1 MTEYDKKAKVG
12 DCSFI
17 LLTKFPSGDVHVV
30 NVPSRELQDWMVR
43 KEIFFD
49 TGNAIS
55 GNPERGHPDLADRN
69 GIAVLPEITFK
80 VFFYKIACI
89 REVIRNPG
97 YLGAR
102 YL

>member
-43 KEIFFD
+43 KEIFEVTEKKLEHID
-49 TGNAIS
+49 
-55 GNPERGHPDLADRN
+55 
-69 GIAVLPEITFK
+69 FK
-80 VFFYKIACI
+80 PI
-89 REVIRNPG
+89 
-97 YLGAR
+97 L
-102 YL
+102 